1 MWYLHLPKI
10 QVLHIRLFC
19 FSFWYFDNFVWPA
32 LISVCSELLIT
43 CQFVFYDV
51 TMRRCALGETDEIF
65 NMIFYSPLD
74 RTVFVLR
81 WWIATKP
88 LLLYSLFLLP
98 YFQNKKQKQQNNLK
112 NKKHTLQ
119 KKNPQKNNNK
129 RAMMTE
135 QRRVVNN
142 LIWTNFLVGM
152 SPACWFLDNIRFDS
166 PFHWLCSSSNPYNSV
181 FCFHGV

>member
-88 LLLYSLFLLP
+88 LLLYSLFFITILP
-98 YFQNKKQKQQNNLK
+98 KQKTKTTKQFKKQKTHSPKKKTPKKQQ
-112 NKKHTLQ
+112 Q
-119 KKNPQKNNNK
+119 KSYDDW
-129 RAMMTE
+129 AAE
-135 QRRVVNN
+135 S
-142 LIWTNFLVGM
+142 GE
-152 SPACWFLDNIRFDS
+152 
-166 PFHWLCSSSNPYNSV
+166 
-181 FCFHGV
+181 